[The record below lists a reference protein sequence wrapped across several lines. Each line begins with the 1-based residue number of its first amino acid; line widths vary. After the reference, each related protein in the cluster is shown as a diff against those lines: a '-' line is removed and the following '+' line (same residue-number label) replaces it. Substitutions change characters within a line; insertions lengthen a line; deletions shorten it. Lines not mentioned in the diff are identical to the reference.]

1 MPVFCDEINLFFH
14 VGDEVQVEYI
24 VGCEDELPMMLIA
37 VDVRDNAIR
46 EDRIQHAIHFIG
58 EYNCVF
64 EYDPVQLYSPGEKF
78 LDSGG
83 IHLQFALIGCSICS
97 FSYQHSLPVGIFCIR
112 IHAADAVIHRYYSQP
127 SCAMASA
134 VNF

>member
-1 MPVFCDEINLFFH
+1 M
-14 VGDEVQVEYI
+14 
-24 VGCEDELPMMLIA
+24 GCEDELPMMLIA

-64 EYDPVQLYSPGEKF
+64 EYDLVQLYSPGEKF

-83 IHLQFALIGCSICS
+83 IHLQFALIA
-97 FSYQHSLPVGIFCIR
+97 HSE
-112 IHAADAVIHRYYSQP
+112 Q
-127 SCAMASA
+127 
-134 VNF
+134 